1 MVDIFGLLNFRGY
14 KRDGNKLLWRV
25 VNSKTRMAI
34 STISATRFF
43 TFVYQKV
50 QRNVKNHKHSKVTNS
65 KKSGREKALTFEI
78 GINITSPVYSRMPE
92 NCFKLQFWLFW
103 TQSMSDTSHLFQ
115 QNIFSDIDSHYQ
127 MFRQFFSYTVLL
139 WYF

>member
-1 MVDIFGLLNFRGY
+1 MVDIFGLLSFRGY
-14 KRDGNKLLWRV
+14 KRDGSKLLWRV
-25 VNSKTRMAI
+25 VNSKIRMAI
-34 STISATRFF
+34 STISTTRFF

-50 QRNVKNHKHSKVTNS
+50 QRNVKNPKHSKVTNS

-78 GINITSPVYSRMPE
+78 GINIASPIYSRMPE
-92 NCFKLQFWLFW
+92 NCFKLLFWLFW
-103 TQSMSDTSHLFQ
+103 TQLMSDTSHLFQ

-139 WYF
+139 